1 VTANARRSREG
12 SRGQVLIIFV
22 MSIGVFLGLCGLVID
37 VAWYWTNSLRIQRAA
52 DAAALAGVVYLP
64 GDEASAITAARNEAT
79 KNGYSNGIKGAVV
92 TAAKSPANSKS
103 LRVTVSAG
111 VPTYFMHLF
120 GINQVAARATSQAEY
135 VLPVPMGSPENYFGV
150 FGQVRTPAGGT
161 TFTSTTLTLT
171 SSLLLPTTSPSGN
184 WTTPAN
190 AYSATDAGASATKNS
205 TTNPYQAW
213 AGFNIPAFGTGTF
226 TLEGIEVDV
235 RAASTDASGCA
246 LRASLSWNAAAVTSG
261 TGWTTTTAD
270 AALTAATQTLYTLG
284 GPADTWGR
292 TWAASELTSANLR
305 VRLEY
310 RVPSV
315 ACTTGYTAS
324 VDAIWVKL
332 YWHLTTSVFV
342 PDANL
347 QGPNGEILNPRGFWG
362 AMLGQ
367 GSEDVNGDA
376 YLANYETRTSGL
388 NPDYRPAEYYDY
400 AVDMPPGSANGQ
412 VQVYDPG
419 FCATDSSGQYGTG
432 DRWFSGTAAFSAFY
446 TVYDTQNTL
455 YDLSD
460 DTVVTS
466 SGDLF
471 KRQQASDTTL
481 DGPSGVASCAAGA
494 TANQADGRYW
504 HNRWWTLTNTLT
516 GGADGK
522 VYRVHTAS
530 TDPSLASDQLS
541 ANGQNS
547 FALWAT
553 ASGGIPSVYGLGAM
567 EAFSPLDGGS
577 SSVFYLAQI
586 DAVHAGKTV
595 VINLWDP
602 GDTGSLS
609 ATLSILLP
617 GATGYTPASVTWS
630 SKKGTTNSGASSC
643 NGRTG
648 TGTSI
653 VTNTGGTSQFN
664 GCWVSIE
671 VRIPSTYTA
680 PTPPGE
686 TGPGWWKI
694 KYVMGG
700 TSASTPAFD
709 VTTWQVTIRGNPV
722 HLVLP

>member
-1 VTANARRSREG
+1 MF
-12 SRGQVLIIFV
+12 VLSLTLFV
-22 MSIGVFLGLCGLVID
+22 GLCGLVID
-37 VAWYWTNSLRIQRAA
+37 VAWYWANSLRVQRAA
-52 DAAALAGVVYLP
+52 DASALAGVVYLP
-64 GDEASAITAARNEAT
+64 GDEAGAITAARNEAA
-79 KNGYSNGIKGAVV
+79 KNGYTNGVGGVVV
-92 TAAKSPANSKS
+92 TAGKDVANTRS
-103 LRVTVSAG
+103 LRVSVAAN

-120 GINQVAARATSQAEY
+120 GINQIATSRVSQAEY
-135 VLPVPMGSPENYFGV
+135 ILPVPMGSPENYFGV

-161 TFTSTTLTLT
+161 NQTTTTTFATTA
-171 SSLLLPTTSPSGN
+171 LLPTTSPSGN
-184 WTTPAN
+184 WLTPAN
-190 AYSATDAGASATKNS
+190 AYSDTDSDASATKNS

-213 AGFNIPAFGTGTF
+213 SGFSIPTPGSGTYTTF
-226 TLEGIEVDV
+226 TVDGIELQVG
-235 RAASTDASGCA
+235 AASSDPTTCT
-246 LRASLSWNAAAVTSG
+246 LRASLSYNGATVTGSN
-261 TGWTTTTAD
+261 WTTTRTI
-270 AALTAATQTLYTLG
+270 ALNSTSQTNYTVG
-284 GPADTWGR
+284 GPSDTWGR
-292 TWAASELTSANLR
+292 TWSSTSELSNSNFR

-310 RVPSV
+310 VNPGTP
-315 ACTTGYTAS
+315 ACDNNYLVS
-324 VDAIWVKL
+324 VDSITVKL
-332 YWHLTTSVFV
+332 YWHLDTTVWV

-362 AMLGQ
+362 AMLAQ

-376 YLANYETRTSGL
+376 YLANYETRTSAL
-388 NPDYRPAEYYDY
+388 NPDYNPAGYYDY
-400 AVDMPPGSANGQ
+400 AVDMPPGSANGE
-412 VQVYDPG
+412 VQIYDPG

-432 DRWFSGTAAFSAFY
+432 DRWFSGTAAISAFY

-460 DTVVTS
+460 DTVVAS

-471 KRQQASDTTL
+471 RRQQASDQTL
-481 DGPSGVASCAAGA
+481 DGPTGVASCADGA
-494 TANQADGRYW
+494 TSNQADGRYW
-504 HNRWWTLTNTLT
+504 HDKWWTLTNTLT
-516 GGADGK
+516 GGSDGK

-530 TDPSLASDQLS
+530 TDPNSASDQLS

-547 FALWAT
+547 FALWAS
-553 ASGGIPSVYGLGAM
+553 ASGGTPNVYGLGAM

-586 DAVHAGKTV
+586 DAIHAGKTV

-609 ATLSILLP
+609 ATLQIMIP
-617 GATGYTPASVTWS
+617 GASGYSAASVKWS
-630 SKKGTTNSGASSC
+630 SAKGTTNSGASSC
-643 NGRTG
+643 NGKTG

-700 TSASTPAFD
+700 TAASTPAFD